1 MSTSKIISDVPSWW
15 PTWLPKW
22 LPQALFESSII
33 LFGIILAFALEE
45 WKDEKKTENLIAHS
59 ITNFENEIK
68 QNNSR
73 IKDVMIFHKGIQR
86 HLQKQSSK
94 GKFNSIVKFRSIM
107 DSMKPIAL
115 SNSAWET
122 AVATGALA
130 QMDFELVSALTLTYN
145 TQKRFSENYRA
156 TVRTL
161 LTPSS
166 LTLQNLELTLHATS
180 QFVTEVTA
188 QEAELS
194 IFYNQMLMMLHSYQS
209 PSLGA

>member
-1 MSTSKIISDVPSWW
+1 MSTSKNISDVPSWW
-15 PTWLPKW
+15 PWWLPTW
-22 LPQALFESSII
+22 LPQALFESSVI
-33 LFGIILAFALEE
+33 LFGIIFAFALEG
-45 WKDEKKTENLIAHS
+45 WNDDKKTENLITYS
-59 ITNFENEIK
+59 INNFENEIK

-86 HLQKQSSK
+86 HLQKQNSK

-107 DSMKPIAL
+107 DSMKPIVL

-145 TQKRFSENYRA
+145 TQSRFSENYRA

-161 LTPSS
+161 LTPNS
-166 LTLQNLELTLHATS
+166 LTVQNLELTLYATT
-180 QFVTEVTA
+180 QFVSEVTA

-194 IFYNQMLMMLHSYQS
+194 IFYNQMLMMLHSRQS
-209 PSLGA
+209 PSIGA

>member
-1 MSTSKIISDVPSWW
+1 MSTSKNISDVPSWW
-15 PTWLPKW
+15 PWWLPTW
-22 LPQALFESSII
+22 LPQALFESSVI
-33 LFGIILAFALEE
+33 LFGIVFAFTLEG
-45 WKDEKKTENLIAHS
+45 WKDDKKTENLITYS
-59 ITNFENEIK
+59 INNFENEIK

-86 HLQKQSSK
+86 HLQKQNSK

-107 DSMKPIAL
+107 DSMKPIVL

-145 TQKRFSENYRA
+145 TQARFSENYRA

-161 LTPSS
+161 LSPNS
-166 LTLQNLELTLHATS
+166 LTQQNLELTLYATT
-180 QFVTEVTA
+180 QFVSEVTA
-188 QEAELS
+188 QEEELS
-194 IFYNQMLMMLHSYQS
+194 IIYNQMLIMLHSRQL
-209 PSLGA
+209 PSIGA